1 MLVGA
6 CLEALV
12 GIGDEE
18 SLAILRRLF
27 PELATLPDF
36 FLVSCL
42 KAIGALGTEREFA
55 EVAGLLAVRG
65 PQLRPAILG
74 ALIAIHQRHPET
86 AHDEDLLPIL
96 RIVIDDLDAPLCC
109 YQAVRALG
117 FVSSRDDVY
126 AFLLG
131 CLSSPERLV
140 RLGAIESLRETA
152 RPELEEV
159 LAARALTETDED
171 VLQALKC

>member
-1 MLVGA
+1 MLIGA

-12 GIGDEE
+12 GIGDAN
-18 SLAILRRLF
+18 SLATIRRRF

-65 PQLRPAILG
+65 AQLRPAILA
-74 ALIAIHQRHPET
+74 ALIAIHQRYPGT
-86 AHDEDLLPIL
+86 AHDEDVLPVL
-96 RIVIDDLDAPLCC
+96 RIVIEQQDAPLCR

-126 AFLLG
+126 CVPYRLPDESGAAGAFGSNRIAAGNLPAWIG
-131 CLSSPERLV
+131 GTACR
-140 RLGAIESLRETA
+140 A
-152 RPELEEV
+152 RPDGN
-159 LAARALTETDED
+159 R
-171 VLQALKC
+171 